1 MLDFLFDIFLKAKDD
16 AMFLKI
22 LGDVKKEF
30 GFKIYGY
37 VFMVNHVHILLKEPE
52 EGIIGK
58 FMQSLLVRYVYWYN
72 IAHSRCGSLFQSR
85 FKSKPVCTVKYFQR
99 VLRYIHRNPVK
110 AKMCS
115 HVWQY
120 RKSSYNCY
128 FTDDPG
134 IIDRDEVFNEFIP
147 KEEFLIYNETEDLDY
162 KKGEFMYMI
171 DELPTR
177 HTEENANK
185 IMKKVTKLGDL
196 TEFGT
201 MDMDYILSKTKE
213 LRKRGISYGQISR
226 AIHKNKGTVFRWH
239 KKAVDNETDD
249 NSVESEL
256 T

>member
-1 MLDFLFDIFLKAKDD
+1 M
-16 AMFLKI
+16 
-22 LGDVKKEF
+22 
-30 GFKIYGY
+30 
-37 VFMVNHVHILLKEPE
+37 
-52 EGIIGK
+52 
-58 FMQSLLVRYVYWYN
+58 
-72 IAHSRCGSLFQSR
+72 
-85 FKSKPVCTVKYFQR
+85 
-99 VLRYIHRNPVK
+99 
-110 AKMCS
+110 
-115 HVWQY
+115 
-120 RKSSYNCY
+120 
-128 FTDDPG
+128 
-134 IIDRDEVFNEFIP
+134 FNEFIP